1 MQVNSNLPRQAQKG
15 HRNARER
22 REDPRPRNFPRIAWP
37 WRGRR
42 QLITTNLASLVLD
55 IVPDILQSRH
65 LVTSSDVLN
74 SLHCRKTFG

>member
-15 HRNARER
+15 HARER
-22 REDPRPRNFPRIAWP
+22 REDARPRTFPRIAWP
-37 WRGRR
+37 WSGRR

-55 IVPDILQSRH
+55 IVPDILQSSH

-74 SLHCRKTFG
+74 